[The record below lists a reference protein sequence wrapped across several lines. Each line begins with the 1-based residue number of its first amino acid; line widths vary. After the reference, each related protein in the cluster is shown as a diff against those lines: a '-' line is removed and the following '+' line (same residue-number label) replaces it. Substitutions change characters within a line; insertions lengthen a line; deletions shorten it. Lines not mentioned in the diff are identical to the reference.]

1 MIHMLAY
8 NVRNSFKDG
17 DMQINLDNK
26 PIRLYI
32 SLLTSPGLTLSNE
45 LASRVTFW
53 SGLREIYRNTL

>member
-26 PIRLYI
+26 PIRSYI
-32 SLLTSPGLTLSNE
+32 SLLTS
-45 LASRVTFW
+45 LASPAVM
-53 SGLREIYRNTL
+53 SCPAV

>member
-45 LASRVTFW
+45 LASRVTF
-53 SGLREIYRNTL
+53 